1 LPDSNPDNLITLLQQ
16 LRRFIGDVLPKED
29 DMLEE
34 LKKIR
39 ELLEP
44 KPAAAPP
51 APKGLW
57 AEFMDF
63 LSKYKVLGL
72 AVGFIMGLYLGNL
85 VQALVKDLILPAIG
99 LAIPGLGNLTTF
111 RIPVPNTS
119 LDVNGNPPLGYKG
132 QIFGP
137 GDFLVAL
144 ITFVIVA
151 FVVFLIVKITKRW
164 GIE

>member
-1 LPDSNPDNLITLLQQ
+1 LA
-16 LRRFIGDVLPKED
+16 KED

-39 ELLEP
+39 TLLEP
-44 KPAAAPP
+44 KPAPAARP

-63 LSKYKVLGL
+63 ISKYKVLGL

-85 VQALVKDLILPAIG
+85 VQALVKDFLLPAIG
-99 LAIPGLGNLTTF
+99 LAIPGMKDMATYAVT
-111 RIPVPNTS
+111 VMS
-119 LDVNGNPPLGYKG
+119 QV
-132 QIFGP
+132 FGV

-144 ITFVIVA
+144 ITFIIVA
-151 FVVFLIVKITKRW
+151 FVVFLIVKAAKRW
-164 GIE
+164 GME